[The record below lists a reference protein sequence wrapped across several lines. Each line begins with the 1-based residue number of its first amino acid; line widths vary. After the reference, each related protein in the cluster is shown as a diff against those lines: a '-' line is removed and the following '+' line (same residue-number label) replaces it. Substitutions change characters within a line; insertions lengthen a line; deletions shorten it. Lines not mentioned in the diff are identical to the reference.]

1 VHNSEVRWC
10 CLMKAGGPQHTDAS
24 SATGGTPSD
33 YTESLSGEGGCSGD
47 VVQQQER
54 IDQWYV
60 VGLAG

>member
-1 VHNSEVRWC
+1 
-10 CLMKAGGPQHTDAS
+10 MKAGGPQHTDAS